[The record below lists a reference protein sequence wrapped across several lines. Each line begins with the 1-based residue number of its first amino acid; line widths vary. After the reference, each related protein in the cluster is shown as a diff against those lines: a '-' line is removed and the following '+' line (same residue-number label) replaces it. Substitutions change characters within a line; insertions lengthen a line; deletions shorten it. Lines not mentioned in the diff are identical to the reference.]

1 MNMNNI
7 LVYII
12 SYIINEI
19 KSYIQC
25 KKDQVVS
32 LVAA

>member
-7 LVYII
+7 LVYIV

-19 KSYIQC
+19 KSYMEC
-25 KKDQVVS
+25 RKDQVVPVVS
-32 LVAA
+32 A